1 MPLISAAVAALSRKK
16 VTTMLVESS
25 RAMCWRLFDNE
36 RKTPTI
42 RKDRQMIVTEKMFL
56 ARYCHK
62 LLAVTPR
69 KYFSFS

>member
-1 MPLISAAVAALSRKK
+1 
-16 VTTMLVESS
+16 
-25 RAMCWRLFDNE
+25 
-36 RKTPTI
+36 
-42 RKDRQMIVTEKMFL
+42 MIITEKMFL

>member
-1 MPLISAAVAALSRKK
+1 
-16 VTTMLVESS
+16 
-25 RAMCWRLFDNE
+25 MCWRLFDSE

-42 RKDRQMIVTEKMFL
+42 RKDKQMIVTEKMFL

>member
-1 MPLISAAVAALSRKK
+1 
-16 VTTMLVESS
+16 MLVESS
-25 RAMCWRLFDNE
+25 RAICWRLFESE

-42 RKDRQMIVTEKMFL
+42 RNDRQIIITEKMFL

-62 LLAVTPR
+62 PVAAAPR